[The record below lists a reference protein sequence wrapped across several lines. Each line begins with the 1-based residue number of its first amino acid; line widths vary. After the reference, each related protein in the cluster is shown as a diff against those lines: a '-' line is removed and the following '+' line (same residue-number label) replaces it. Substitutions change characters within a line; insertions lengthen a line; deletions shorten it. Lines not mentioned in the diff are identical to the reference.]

1 MAPTPQSIRA
11 QQFKTVRKGYDT
23 SEVDEFRRDVADAL
37 ETAQNEA
44 TAMEARARAAVAR
57 LQELSRAQTDGG
69 SSHEP
74 AAAEVPVAEAEAP
87 ERVTRA
93 VTPSVDEAETIT
105 RTLLLA
111 QRTADTTV
119 AEARIEAD
127 RLLNDARERATA
139 ADEAARV
146 EREELLEAT
155 KTEARRAGEAERVRV
170 EGEVQALLARRDFLV
185 SDVDHLEQFI
195 AAQRE
200 RLIEASAEIS
210 AIVQRVPNGLADMRR
225 PLLSAAADE
234 GAAVAEPAGAD
245 DADGGAADH
254 ADNDER
260 DETGDIWARRRDG
273 SDGEG

>member
-1 MAPTPQSIRA
+1 MTPNPQSIRA

-23 SEVDEFRRDVADAL
+23 SEVDEFRREVADAL

-57 LQELSRAQTDGG
+57 LQELSRAQPDGG
-69 SSHEP
+69 GGGAAQEP
-74 AAAEVPVAEAEAP
+74 AGVETPARESDEG

-93 VTPSVDEAETIT
+93 VTPSVDEAETIS

-111 QRTADTTV
+111 QRTADTTM
-119 AEARIEAD
+119 AEARVEAD

-139 ADEAARV
+139 SDEAARV
-146 EREELLEAT
+146 EREALLEAA
-155 KTEARRAGEAERVRV
+155 KTEARRAGEGERVQV

-225 PLLSAAADE
+225 PLLSAAADDS
-234 GAAVAEPAGAD
+234 AAEPLPGITE
-245 DADGGAADH
+245 DADRDAAD
-254 ADNDER
+254 
-260 DETGDIWARRRDG
+260 DETGDIWARRGDG